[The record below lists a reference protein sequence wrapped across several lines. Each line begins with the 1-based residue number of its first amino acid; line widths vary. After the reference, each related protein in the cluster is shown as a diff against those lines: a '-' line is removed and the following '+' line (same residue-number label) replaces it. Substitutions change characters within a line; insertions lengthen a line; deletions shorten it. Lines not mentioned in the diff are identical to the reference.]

1 MWTKIYQY
9 PYLCLKNTF
18 KISECYVKSVIQ
30 NKIVE
35 KKIQKLFHEYLIH
48 MKVDG
53 VFFAK

>member
-9 PYLCLKNTF
+9 SYLCLKNTF